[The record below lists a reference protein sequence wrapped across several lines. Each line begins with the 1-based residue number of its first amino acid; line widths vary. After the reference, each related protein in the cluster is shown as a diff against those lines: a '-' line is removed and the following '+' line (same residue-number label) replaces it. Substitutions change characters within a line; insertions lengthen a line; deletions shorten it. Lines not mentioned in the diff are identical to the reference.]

1 MSQERDCFVYFLIFF
16 FFSFSYRSVSAFAPI
31 CNPSICAWGI
41 KALTGQFHVVFV
53 VLNYDDTNYYNVKCK
68 GYLGDDRTQ
77 WKAFDATELL
87 RQNGKSA
94 FEDILID
101 VGTADGFLKN
111 GQLLPQVRVWTL
123 VSTWKT

>member
-1 MSQERDCFVYFLIFF
+1 MLFCIAIILI
-16 FFSFSYRSVSAFAPI
+16 VI
-31 CNPSICAWGI
+31 LQI
-41 KALTGQFHVVFV
+41 
-53 VLNYDDTNYYNVKCK
+53 
-68 GYLGDDRTQ
+68 GYLGEDRTQ

-111 GQLLPQVRVWTL
+111 GQLLPQVRICTFIL
-123 VSTWKT
+123 TWKT